1 MNLEIKEKY
10 DNFIRVI
17 EKKEKIEWLE
27 QNNNYNKYIYIQN
40 RRTFTDILFYNYYAY
55 IYFL

>member
-27 QNNNYNKYIYIQN
+27 QHNNQIG
-40 RRTFTDILFYNYYAY
+40 RAHV
-55 IYFL
+55 